1 MCYNRNLTLTIV
13 LVHTMSLSIIRYHS
27 PIGPIEVRAT
37 GAAVTAVEY
46 VEDLPA
52 ADAIGHESCAASA
65 SAHSLLEEAQR
76 QLAAY
81 FAGSLRCFDLP
92 LALEGTPFQ
101 RQVWQQ
107 LQRVGYGETASYG
120 EIAEAIDNPKAV
132 RAVGAAN
139 GRNPVAII
147 VPCHRIIG
155 SGGRAKLTGYGGGL
169 WRKEWLL
176 RHEGVL
182 LV

>member
-1 MCYNRNLTLTIV
+1 
-13 LVHTMSLSIIRYHS
+13 MSFAVTNYDS
-27 PIGPIEVRAT
+27 PIGSIEIHAT
-37 GAAVTAVEY
+37 DTAVSRVEY
-46 VEDLPA
+46 TGEQVEA
-52 ADAIGHESCAASA
+52 NEEESGERIGPHSS
-65 SAHSLLEEAQR
+65 SSLQSGAHPLLEEVQR

-81 FAGSLRCFDLP
+81 FAGDLRCFDLP
-92 LALEGTPFQ
+92 LALDGTPFQ

-107 LQRVGYGETASYG
+107 LLSVGYGHTASYQA
-120 EIAEAIDNPKAV
+120 IAHAIDNPKAV

-155 SGGRAKLTGYGGGL
+155 SGARPKLTGYGGGL

>member
-1 MCYNRNLTLTIV
+1 
-13 LVHTMSLSIIRYHS
+13 MSLSITTYDT
-27 PIGPIEVRAT
+27 PIGPIAIHAT
-37 GAAVTAVEY
+37 DTAVSR
-46 VEDLPA
+46 VEFA
-52 ADAIGHESCAASA
+52 GEQSGANEEESGERSSSCS
-65 SAHSLLEEAQR
+65 SSPMQPGAHPLLAEAQR
-76 QLAAY
+76 QLDAY
-81 FAGSLRCFDLP
+81 FAGGLRSFDLP
-92 LALEGTPFQ
+92 LDLDGTPFQ

-107 LQRVGYGETASYG
+107 LLSVDYGQTASYQA
-120 EIAEAIDNPKAV
+120 IAHAIDNPKAV

-155 SGGRAKLTGYGGGL
+155 SGGRPKLTGYGGGL

>member
-1 MCYNRNLTLTIV
+1 
-13 LVHTMSLSIIRYHS
+13 MSLSIARYET
-27 PIGPIEVRAT
+27 PMGPIEIHAT
-37 GAAVTAVEY
+37 ETAVSRVEY
-46 VEDLPA
+46 VEEQ
-52 ADAIGHESCAASA
+52 IGESEEERGQRSGSRSPSSLQAG
-65 SAHSLLEEAQR
+65 AHPLLEEVQR
-76 QLAAY
+76 QLDAY
-81 FAGSLRCFDLP
+81 FAGELRCFDLP
-92 LALEGTPFQ
+92 LDLEGTPFQ

-107 LQRVGYGETASYG
+107 LLSVGYGQTASYQ
-120 EIAEAIDNPKAV
+120 EIAVAIDNPKAV

>member
-1 MCYNRNLTLTIV
+1 MSF
-13 LVHTMSLSIIRYHS
+13 LVTNYDS
-27 PIGPIEVRAT
+27 PIGFLEIHAT
-37 GAAVTAVEY
+37 DTAVGR
-46 VEDLPA
+46 VEFA
-52 ADAIGHESCAASA
+52 GEQTGESEAEKNEQSRARDASSLHAGGHP
-65 SAHSLLEEAQR
+65 LLEEARR
-76 QLAAY
+76 QLDAY
-81 FAGSLRCFDLP
+81 FAGELRCFDLP
-92 LALEGTPFQ
+92 LDLEGTPFQ

-107 LQRVGYGETASYG
+107 LLSVGYGQTASYQD
-120 EIAEAIDNPKAV
+120 IAVAIDNPKAV

>member
-1 MCYNRNLTLTIV
+1 
-13 LVHTMSLSIIRYHS
+13 MSLSITKYDS
-27 PIGPIEVRAT
+27 PIGPIEIHAT
-37 GAAVTAVEY
+37 DTAVSRVEY
-46 VEDLPA
+46 AGEQVEASEEERGDRSSSRSSSSLPS
-52 ADAIGHESCAASA
+52 G
-65 SAHSLLEEAQR
+65 AHPLLEEVQR

-81 FAGSLRCFDLP
+81 FAGDLRCFDLP
-92 LALEGTPFQ
+92 LALDGTPFL

-107 LQRVGYGETASYG
+107 LLSVGYGQTASYQA
-120 EIAEAIDNPKAV
+120 IAHAIDNPKAV

-155 SGGRAKLTGYGGGL
+155 SGGRPKLTGYGGGL